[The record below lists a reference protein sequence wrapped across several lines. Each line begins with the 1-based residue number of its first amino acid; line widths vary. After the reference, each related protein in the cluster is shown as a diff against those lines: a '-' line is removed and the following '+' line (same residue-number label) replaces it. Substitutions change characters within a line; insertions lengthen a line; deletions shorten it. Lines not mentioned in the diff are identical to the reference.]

1 MPPKNRL
8 TLKKRKML
16 QNRDKIALKYRDV
29 NYTYKELLQI
39 STCFAQKFAA
49 TDAAER
55 VAIFAENSPEWVFA
69 FYGAMRNGSV
79 VVPVDVLSTAKE
91 VAYVLND
98 CRPEIIFTSTSQKSL
113 LEEAV
118 AMVADYHC
126 TILTPADMDLT
137 DYAEMPAQTIENRP
151 LDDTLLIIYT
161 SGTTGTPKGVM
172 LTTRNV
178 LYNVDAVSRNVPI
191 FTEKRNVLV
200 LLPLHHAFP
209 LMGSLIA
216 PLYVGGTACIADGMT
231 AESILEML
239 EKGSINIVIGVP
251 RLYDMLAKGV
261 MNKIN
266 AHWLTR
272 AIYGTAKFCRSQ
284 WLSRLLFRSVHQK
297 FGGHIDYLVSGGAA
311 LPDAT
316 AEVFKTL
323 GFYVLE
329 GYGMTETA
337 PMISFTRP
345 GGRKIG
351 YVGQPLPGIEVRIGE
366 EGEVCV
372 RGDNVMKGYFHR
384 PEETAAIIRDG
395 WLHTGDMGF
404 LDKYGLKLVGR
415 LKDIIV
421 TPNGKNINPEFLEAD
436 MVAFSPMFKEVGVF
450 MDNGLLQAVV
460 RPEMSALRDTYVEN
474 IHQVMKEVVADFNQ
488 TQPSYKRIQRFHI
501 VSSELPKTR
510 LGKIQHF
517 MLPSLTQP
525 VEQKSREEELENPS
539 PVFQRLKKYLEGETG
554 HTVRAHDH
562 FEIDLAMDSL
572 SRVALMAFVF
582 SNFRVQVDEEKMDEL
597 NTLALLSEFVESR
610 TGGAQVTQE
619 VVSWESIL
627 LGNLTGVTL
636 PKPGVIQLVTRS
648 VCDFLVRIFCRCKS
662 KGQENI
668 PDEACIIVA
677 NHRSALDGVFITS
690 QMRLLSARK
699 TFIFAKAKHWKSR
712 FARFMAEKNNVILMD
727 INKNLTDSLRQM
739 AAALKGGQKVI
750 IFPEGTRSKDNRLHE
765 FRDTFAILSRT
776 LNVPIVPVAIEGS
789 ETAVYERVALPRF
802 QNRVDVKFMKPIY
815 PNHSKNA
822 KVLKDRVFRI
832 FKDVLETGKK

>member
-1 MPPKNRL
+1 
-8 TLKKRKML
+8 ML

-49 TDAAER
+49 TDVAER

-98 CRPEIIFTSTSQKSL
+98 CRPEIIFTSSTKRSVM
-113 LEEAV
+113 EEAV
-118 AMVADYHC
+118 GMVENYHC
-126 TILTPADMDLT
+126 TILTPADVDLT
-137 DYAEMPAQTIENRP
+137 YYEEQPATPIENRP
-151 LDDTLLIIYT
+151 ADDTLLIIYT
-161 SGTTGTPKGVM
+161 SGTTGSPKGVM
-172 LTTRNV
+172 LTMRNV
-178 LYNVDAVSRNVPI
+178 LYNVNSVSVNVPI
-191 FTEKRNVLV
+191 FTEKRNVMV

-231 AESILEML
+231 AESILATL
-239 EKGSINIVIGVP
+239 SNGKVNIIIGVP

-266 AHWLTR
+266 ASWLTR
-272 AIYGTAKFCRSQ
+272 AIYRTTKFFRSQ
-284 WLSRLLFRSVHQK
+284 WLSRLVFRSVHQK

-311 LPDAT
+311 LSDAT

-351 YVGQPLPGIEVRIGE
+351 YVGQPLPGIEVRIDE
-366 EGEVCV
+366 QGEVCV
-372 RGDNVMKGYFHR
+372 KGDNVMKGYFRR
-384 PEETAAIIRDG
+384 PDETAAIIRDG

-404 LDKYGLKLVGR
+404 LDRHGLKLTGR

-421 TPNGKNINPEFLEAD
+421 TPNGKNINPENLESD
-436 MVAFSPMFKEVGVF
+436 MVAFSPMFKEVGIF
-450 MDNGLLQAVV
+450 MEKGLLHAVV

-474 IHQVMKEVVADFNQ
+474 IHQVLKEVVAAFNQ
-488 TQPSYKRIQRFHI
+488 TQPSYKHIQRFHV

-525 VEQKSREEELENPS
+525 VEQKSREEESENPS

-610 TGGAQVTQE
+610 TGDAQVTQE

-789 ETAVYERVALPRF
+789 ESAVYEHVALPRF

-832 FKDVLETGKK
+832 FKDVLETGKR